1 MIPKLIVGKY
11 IVLFLVYLNLS
22 LLPWLI
28 LPRDQHGAS
37 QDGNKGVHLLCL
49 PCTRLIATKYSDYF
63 LQSAGTS
70 GQAFITSAR

>member
-37 QDGNKGVHLLCL
+37 QDGKQRRPSVVFALHQINCHE
-49 PCTRLIATKYSDYF
+49 IF
-63 LQSAGTS
+63 
-70 GQAFITSAR
+70 